1 MSLKLEERIYQNE
14 AVEELKDRV
23 ALLKAEIRV
32 LRRRCAS
39 LELILLQNGFGEQ
52 SLPKEDLNGGGGSGD
67 TMYYLTNITK

>member
-23 ALLKAEIRV
+23 DMLKAEIRV

-39 LELILLQNGFGEQ
+39 LELILLQNGLGEQ
-52 SLPKEDLNGGGGSGD
+52 SLPKEDLNGGGRSGD
-67 TMYYLTNITK
+67 TMYYLIDIAK